1 LGYLYPD
8 SKTALLNATTV
19 DQLKEAV
26 RGVAGY
32 A

>member
-8 SKTALLNATTV
+8 CKTQLLNATTI
-19 DQLKEAV
+19 DNLKDAV
-26 RGVAGY
+26 KGVAGY